1 MADPEEKITNKNSE
15 MNEKEKKGVAE
26 LLGEMSV
33 QDLIDIANL
42 TTNHLAKYD
51 DGVKPSVVINDII
64 ENASTSSEILHRQK
78 VLKDILY
85 KYLKK
90 NGVAVKAKGRRQ
102 DYIRSCLALWG
113 STDHLKMQND
123 ENTRQTRSFSGK
135 TNNI

>member
-1 MADPEEKITNKNSE
+1 
-15 MNEKEKKGVAE
+15 MNEKEKRGLAE

-33 QDLIDIANL
+33 QDLIEIANL

-51 DGVKPSVVINDII
+51 VGVRSNVVINDII

-78 VLKDILY
+78 VLKDVLY

-102 DYIRSCLALWG
+102 DYIRSCLTLWG
-113 STDHLKMQND
+113 TTDHLKIDND
-123 ENTRQTRSFSGK
+123 ENTRQTRSGR
-135 TNNI
+135 IHI